1 MSCLYWSIS
10 LFSRRTIYAKTSC
23 QTLTCTWPF
32 VGVFASAFRF
42 SLLFPVMDQV
52 SKVFQFWFFI
62 VRHLNFCEG
71 FFFKKETNNSCTTL
85 LIIQQFSY
93 SFSQYNSFLSSC
105 VGLCLFKKRCIENI
119 TCIIWHF
126 SYHLP
131 SSQQCFLFRI
141 RGMEKKWQTTF
152 KY

>member
-1 MSCLYWSIS
+1 MSCLYWRSS

-23 QTLTCTWPF
+23 QTLICTWPF

-52 SKVFQFWFFI
+52 SREFQFWFFI

-71 FFFKKETNNSCTTL
+71 FFKKETNNSCTTL
-85 LIIQQFSY
+85 LTIQQFSY

-105 VGLCLFKKRCIENI
+105 IGLCLFKKRCIEDI

-126 SYHLP
+126 SSHLL
-131 SSQQCFLFRI
+131 SSRQCFLFWI
-141 RGMEKKWQTTF
+141 RRMEKK
-152 KY
+152 